1 MTRTAQL
8 RLDLANNNSPI
19 TCEISRQVDSDRH
32 KHEKS
37 STQTPDGSQGKTP
50 TSQHSREKRS
60 VTTDGSQGK
69 TPTSQHSRE
78 KRSVTTDGSQGKTPT
93 SQHSREKRSVTADGR
108 SHQKRSTIQQRSK
121 AVATSSRLP
130 RPDQVS
136 SVLSS
141 SSDSYSVSKHKPL
154 QLPAEHSVN
163 KEVNIKTSDQ
173 QTTKSDV
180 ATSSGARSSVPKSQ
194 SIAMRAAYNAVPDH
208 EYLKM
213 DQSDI
218 KR

>member
-19 TCEISRQVDSDRH
+19 TSEISRQVDSDRH
-32 KHEKS
+32 KHDKS
-37 STQTPDGSQGKTP
+37 SAQIA
-50 TSQHSREKRS
+50 
-60 VTTDGSQGK
+60 DGSQGK

-108 SHQKRSTIQQRSK
+108 IHQKRSTIQQRSK
-121 AVATSSRLP
+121 SIATSSRLP

-141 SSDSYSVSKHKPL
+141 ASDSYSVPKHKPL

-163 KEVNIKTSDQ
+163 NEVNIKTSDQ

-180 ATSSGARSSVPKSQ
+180 ATRSGAHSGVPKSQ
-194 SIAMRAAYNAVPDH
+194 STAMTTARNIVPDPEH
-208 EYLKM
+208 LKM